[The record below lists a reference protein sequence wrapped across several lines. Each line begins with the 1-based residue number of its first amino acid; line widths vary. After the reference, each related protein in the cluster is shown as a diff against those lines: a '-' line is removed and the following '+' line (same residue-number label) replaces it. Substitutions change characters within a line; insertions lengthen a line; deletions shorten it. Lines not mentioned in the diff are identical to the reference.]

1 MIYMSIL
8 INHVNPVADFSYG
21 QITSICYIIVSLYAA
36 AEDD

>member
-8 INHVNPVADFSYG
+8 INHVNVTDFSYG